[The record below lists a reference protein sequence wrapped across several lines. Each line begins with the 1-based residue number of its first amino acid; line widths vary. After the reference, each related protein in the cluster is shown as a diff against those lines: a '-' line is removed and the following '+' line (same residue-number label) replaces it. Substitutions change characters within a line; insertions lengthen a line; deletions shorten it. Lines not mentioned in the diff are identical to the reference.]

1 MKIRSQFSLLAR
13 LLCVLLILSV
23 LTLTAFALSDPPS
36 QAGSKVLSGGQR
48 DFAFPVPG
56 HSMLSSCFMDQ
67 RQHYALDFPAPQGT
81 AVVASYNGIVVAAY
95 NGCSHNYGKS
105 SSCCADGF
113 GNYVVLEHD
122 YVLKSGEH
130 IILYSRYSHLTKAT
144 VSVGQSVVKGQQVG
158 TIGSTGYST
167 GHHLDYQILYGG
179 WTPFR
184 SYSIDPYIN
193 ELLELP
199 EGLHSMSSGGCCS
212 RYVAYVKEYYPRCTH
227 EDFNAEGSC
236 TECGYTYDWA
246 STRSAAA
253 MGIYTVNADISSA
266 AKPYSDALGSG
277 EALTAGTQLQ
287 VDATVTNGEGESW
300 YALAAGGYLP
310 KSALTFSAYLE
321 SEFHG
326 SITSPAEGQ
335 TLKKQSHTLS
345 GSVSSLY
352 PLRKVSGY
360 IDGTYYGS
368 WTGSTTYLELSG
380 TDINNKLYFS
390 TLTPGIHTLTVT
402 AADATGREE
411 TVIAERVFYIEQ
423 PPTVYTVTLDPVD
436 GACETGSI
444 YVQDGHA
451 LGTLP
456 IPVRDGYSFTSW
468 YTEAGEAAGEDTV
481 ISQTMTLFAKWEPV
495 SHTVTIGDRQE
506 TVSHGQTLSQL
517 AQPQREGYIFLG
529 WFTAETGGSAFTP
542 QTPVTDDI
550 TLYPHWA
557 GLQYD
562 VTLDPG
568 DGTVIWYTKTV
579 TFGANYGAFPAPHL
593 EGYRF
598 AGWSL
603 NGTIITNTTPV
614 ATAKNHTLTALWEP
628 AETAPPA
635 TKVPTA
641 EDTNGAVL
649 TVGSFLWVIP
659 AGLALLVGGALVF
672 ILLRRRQLKTPAAE
686 LPPEEAPALD
696 IPADD
701 ASPEEPS
708 AENVP
713 AEDAE
718 PAAP

>member
-1 MKIRSQFSLLAR
+1 M
-13 LLCVLLILSV
+13 LLCALLILSV
-23 LTLTAFALSDPPS
+23 LPLTAFALADPPS
-36 QAGSKVLSGGQR
+36 QAGSKMLSGGQR

-67 RQHYALDFPAPQGT
+67 RRHYALDFPAPKGT
-81 AVVASYNGIVVAAY
+81 AVVASYDGIVEAVY

-113 GNYVVLEHD
+113 GNYVVLRHD
-122 YVLKSGEH
+122 YMLKGGEH
-130 IILYSRYSHLTKAT
+130 ITLYSRYSHLTKAT
-144 VSVGQSVVKGQQVG
+144 VSEGQTVSKGQQVG
-158 TIGSTGYST
+158 TMGSTGYST

-199 EGLHSMSSGGCCS
+199 EGLHSMNSGGCCS

-227 EDFNAEGSC
+227 ESFNAEGSC
-236 TECGYTYDWA
+236 AQCGYTYDWA

-253 MGIYTVNADISSA
+253 MGIYTVNADISPA
-266 AKPYSDALGSG
+266 AKPYSAALGSG
-277 EALTAGTQLQ
+277 ETLTTGTQLQ
-287 VDATVTNGEGESW
+287 VDAAVTNGAGESW

-310 KSALTFSAYLE
+310 KSALTFAAYLE

-326 SITSPAEGQ
+326 SIASPAEGQ
-335 TLKKQSHTLS
+335 TLKQQAHTLT
-345 GSVSSLY
+345 GSVSSRY

-368 WTGSTTYLELSG
+368 WTGSGSATTLALSG

-390 TLTPGIHTLTVT
+390 ALAPGKHMLTVT

-411 TVIAERVFYIEQ
+411 AVVAQHVFYIEQ
-423 PPTVYTVTLDPVD
+423 PPTFYTVTLDPVS
-436 GACETGSI
+436 GNCETGSI
-444 YVQDGHA
+444 SVQEGHT

-456 IPVRDGYSFTSW
+456 VPIQDGYRFAGW
-468 YTEAGEAAGEDTV
+468 YTQSGDAAGEDTV
-481 ISQTMTLFAKWEPV
+481 VSQTMTLLAKWEPV
-495 SHTVTIGDRQE
+495 SHTVTIKDKQE

-517 AQPQREGYIFLG
+517 PQPQQEGYAFLG
-529 WFTAETGGSAFTP
+529 WFTAENGGSEFTL
-542 QTPVTDDI
+542 QTPVTGDI

-568 DGTVIWYTKTV
+568 DGKVSWHTKTV
-579 TFGANYGAFPAPHL
+579 TFGANYGAFPAPNL
-593 EGYRF
+593 NGYQF

-603 NGTIITNTTPV
+603 NGTLITNTTPV
-614 ATAKNHTLTALWEP
+614 ATATDHTLTALWEP
-628 AETAPPA
+628 VETVPPA
-635 TKVPTA
+635 TEMPTE
-641 EDTNGAVL
+641 EDTNGTAP
-649 TVGSFLWVIP
+649 TAGFLLWAIP
-659 AGLALLVGGALVF
+659 AGLVLLAGAILTFALA
-672 ILLRRRQLKTPAAE
+672 RRRQLKTPAEE
-686 LPPEEAPALD
+686 LPLGETPALETSAEAPLTND
-696 IPADD
+696 
-701 ASPEEPS
+701 PS
-708 AENVP
+708 AENAP